1 MPTLV
6 SYTTNNVG
14 GCGGEA
20 VARSLP
26 DVSKKGKEIVDDI
39 IKLCDHG

>member
-1 MPTLV
+1 MVHMDEMGWDGWHMPTLV

-20 VARSLP
+20 VA
-26 DVSKKGKEIVDDI
+26 
-39 IKLCDHG
+39 